1 MRGRCVWL
9 REISPGEREM
19 ATSGGEREERQ
30 AWTHD
35 RTPPSRNGFQ
45 TFPQNRNPKVRE
57 GVGKGG
63 GMAGQAR
70 VAAEGL
76 EMEVDRS
83 ARVVAAEQVA
93 RAGPAEQEAR
103 AGPAEQEARAGR
115 A

>member
-45 TFPQNRNPKVRE
+45 TFPKTEIQKFGRE
-57 GVGKGG
+57 LERGEGWR
-63 GMAGQAR
+63 AR
-70 VAAEGL
+70 P
-76 EMEVDRS
+76 M
-83 ARVVAAEQVA
+83 
-93 RAGPAEQEAR
+93 
-103 AGPAEQEARAGR
+103 
-115 A
+115 

>member
-1 MRGRCVWL
+1 
-9 REISPGEREM
+9 M

-35 RTPPSRNGFQ
+35 RTPPSRNGFK
-45 TFPQNRNPKVRE
+45 TFPQNRNPNVRE

-76 EMEVDRS
+76 EMEVFFS
-83 ARVVAAEQVA
+83 T
-93 RAGPAEQEAR
+93 
-103 AGPAEQEARAGR
+103 
-115 A
+115 